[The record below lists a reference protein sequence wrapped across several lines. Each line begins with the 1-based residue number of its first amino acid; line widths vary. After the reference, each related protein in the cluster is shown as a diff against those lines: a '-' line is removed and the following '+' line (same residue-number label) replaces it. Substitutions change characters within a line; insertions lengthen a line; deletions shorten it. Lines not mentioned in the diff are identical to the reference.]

1 MENHEMPA
9 LQIPIEEHTHYAI
22 AKWAR
27 GLDNTPDSS
36 DSLTKQK
43 TIEAPQA
50 ILTLGKHG
58 WRTAEMFYVRKL

>member
-9 LQIPIEEHTHYAI
+9 LQMPIEEHTHYAI

-27 GLDNTPDSS
+27 GLDNIPDSS
-36 DSLTKQK
+36 DSLAQQK
-43 TIEAPQA
+43 TIEAPKA

-58 WRTAEMFYVRKL
+58 WQFAEMVCVSQL